1 MTEPDAPTPDSSAA
15 GHTSDGTEADSVSV
29 ANTAA
34 SEDNETATESD
45 EHEHSTGRKIFTAGR
60 EIVIVVVVALAVSA
74 IVRAFL
80 FQAFYVPSQ
89 SMENTLLI
97 NDRILV
103 SKIDMRL
110 SHVKRGEIIVFK
122 DPGGWLPP
130 TTGDSSAAGVVQK
143 GLQFVGLLPSTSED
157 HLVKRIIG
165 LPGDHVKCCS
175 VNREIVVNGKP
186 LNETAYINPSGGTD
200 QLQFDITVPKGN
212 VFVMGD
218 NRADSADSRYHLSV
232 RNGGVPIS
240 DITGRAILRIWP
252 ADRWATLPIPEV
264 FSTVPDPVQ

>member
-1 MTEPDAPTPDSSAA
+1 MTEPESTSSDASGADPDVVGEGVDTVDEGDSRSKKA
-15 GHTSDGTEADSVSV
+15 GKKAF
-29 ANTAA
+29 
-34 SEDNETATESD
+34 
-45 EHEHSTGRKIFTAGR
+45 RAGR
-60 EIVIVVVVALAVSA
+60 EIVIVIVVALVVSA
-74 IVRAFL
+74 VVRAFL

-103 SKIDMRL
+103 SKIDLRL
-110 SHVKRGEIIVFK
+110 SHVKRGEIVVFK

-130 TTGDSSAAGVVQK
+130 INADSSAAGVVQK

-186 LNETAYINPSGGTD
+186 LKETGYINPSSGTD
-200 QLQFDITVPKGN
+200 QIQFDIVVPRGS

-218 NRADSADSRYHLSV
+218 NRGDSADSRYHLSI
-232 RNGGVPIS
+232 RQGGVPIA
-240 DITGRAILRIWP
+240 DLTGRAVLRIWP
-252 ADRWATLPIPEV
+252 ANRWGTLPIPEI
-264 FSTVPDPVQ
+264 FKTVPDPVQ